1 MKYHPGI
8 INENGLS
15 LIEDTYL
22 LAALMT
28 FEPSISCK
36 PRWNES
42 GKVVFEVLGPIS
54 DGMRRYFAG
63 EQASLSKYASTL
75 KFLRSSIFAMRKS
88 GGHHCKGVHESFDR
102 SVA

>member
-8 INENGLS
+8 INDNGLS

-36 PRWNES
+36 PQWSEN
-42 GKVVFEVLGPIS
+42 GKVVFEVQGPIS

-63 EQASLSKYASTL
+63 EQASLSKYTSTL

-88 GGHHCKGVHESFDR
+88 EGTHCKGSHRSFNR